1 MADGWKKDSEWDAQG
16 KLSLVRF
23 VVADKWE
30 EALKL
35 HMSNRVLEASLTLLV
50 ELKELITE

>member
-1 MADGWKKDSEWDAQG
+1 LADGWKKDSEWDAQG